1 MMGSKLRFILFA
13 VIGAFCFE
21 GYAQED
27 EGYMNPNSLYPI
39 PKYEQ
44 LFKRRVWRYVD
55 LREKQNK
62 GFFAKDAE
70 ITKFMIEMIN
80 SGELADKIYNPDDSL
95 KNRMTKED
103 FLDALI
109 SQEGMEYDAWNQDF
123 DYWEGD
129 QVSYGGKVYTSRRD
143 DNRRRAPSSDPE
155 YWEENPGLGKPIT
168 YMNSQ
173 MTKLEIMEDVIFDK
187 RRSRLYHDIQALKII
202 IPGSET
208 PNQLDKPVAQ
218 FRYKDLEELFRAYP
232 EKAIWFNRQNSAE
245 HKNFADAFL
254 LRLFSGTIV
263 RVENPDNLY
272 IEDIYNS
279 SRKESV
285 MAQEWME
292 MQLMEKEHN
301 LWEY

>member
-1 MMGSKLRFILFA
+1 MGSKMRYLLFA
-13 VIGAFCFE
+13 ILAAFCFE
-21 GYAQED
+21 GFAQED
-27 EGYMNPNSLYPI
+27 EGYVNPNSLYPI

-70 ITKFMIEMIN
+70 LTKFIIDLIN
-80 SGELADKIYNPDDSL
+80 SGELADKIYMPDDSL
-95 KNRMTKED
+95 KTRMSKEE
-103 FLDALI
+103 FLDQMI
-109 SQEGMEYDAWNQDF
+109 FQEGMEYDPWNQDF
-123 DYWEGD
+123 DYYEGD
-129 QVSYGGKVYTSRRD
+129 QVSYGGKVYTSRFD
-143 DNRRRAPSSDPE
+143 NNRRRVPSADAE
-155 YWEENPGLGKPIT
+155 YWELNPNLGKPIT

-173 MTKLEIMEDVIFDK
+173 MTKMEIMEDVIFDK

-208 PNQLDKPVAQ
+208 ANQLDKPVAQ

-232 EKAIWFNRQNSAE
+232 DKAIWFNRQNSAE

-254 LRLFSGTIV
+254 LRLFSGIIV

-272 IEDIYNS
+272 IEDIYQS

-285 MAQEWME
+285 MAMEWME

-301 LWEY
+301 LWEF